1 MARAFTAHQM
11 EALIVER
18 LGPMVERVRPAF
30 VGVLSLDALFRDEQ
44 LDRYEA
50 RIMQA
55 RCTRTLRRLA
65 RDAGIM
71 VAATEGGTG
80 RWGAMRWW

>member
-1 MARAFTAHQM
+1 M

-71 VAATEGGTG
+71 VAATEGAGRTG
-80 RWGAMRWW
+80 AGRIWW

>member
-1 MARAFTAHQM
+1 M

-18 LGPMVERVRPAF
+18 LGPMVGRVRPVF
-30 VGVLSLDALFRDEQ
+30 VGVLSLDALFRDDE

-55 RCTRTLRRLA
+55 RCTKTLRRLA
-65 RDAGIM
+65 KDSNLM
-71 VAATEGGTG
+71 VAATGGADG
-80 RWGAMRWW
+80 RGMTMWW